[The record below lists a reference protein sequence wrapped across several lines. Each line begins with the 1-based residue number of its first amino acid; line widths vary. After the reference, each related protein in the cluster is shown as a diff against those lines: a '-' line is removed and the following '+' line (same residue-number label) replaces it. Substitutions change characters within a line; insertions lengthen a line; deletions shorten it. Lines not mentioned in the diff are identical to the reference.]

1 MRFFRFGADEDATL
15 KRHEVMGM
23 EFPRERA
30 GFSLVELALSL
41 AIIAIALVTTV
52 ASLPAAIE
60 SNKAGGQQRA
70 AAIAAESLIGAV
82 CGATVAGTSSLEMV
96 ARGVLSPVGS
106 ETPILKWSRP
116 IGNVEPVPVKV
127 AVPFD
132 DNGLPDFAYTSSGR
146 EPFDS
151 QLTQGAGLIALITVL
166 PPSGIRRP
174 GWVSVTMVA
183 PRGRVKAVSD
193 LEAGNVALRG
203 FSRIHYAFA
212 YLNE

>member
-1 MRFFRFGADEDATL
+1 MRFFRVGADEDATV

-23 EFPRERA
+23 EFPRKRA

-70 AAIAAESLIGAV
+70 AAVAAESLIGAV
-82 CGATVAGTSSLEMV
+82 SGATASGASSLEMV
-96 ARGVLSPVGS
+96 ARGILSPVGT
-106 ETPILKWSRP
+106 ETPVLKWSRP

-132 DNGLPDFAYTSSGR
+132 DNGLPDFTYSSNGR
-146 EPFDS
+146 EPFDE
-151 QLTQGAGLIALITVL
+151 QLTQGAGLIALVTVV
-166 PPSGIRRP
+166 PPGGMRRP

-183 PRGRVKAVSD
+183 PRGRVKSMAD
-193 LEAGNVALRG
+193 LEVGNPALKS